1 MSIKEMEFN
10 GNDVVP
16 SEDLSLRTCMENLII
31 KGSNIQFFGSNSVFL
46 RQQSSQLEDK
56 QLKQTE
62 DNLKQLEVCAAQSE
76 EAGSMDKCQ
85 RKMTDKGRE
94 RKFLTKKG
102 NS

>member
-16 SEDLSLRTCMENLII
+16 SEDLSLRTSMENLIV

-46 RQQSSQLEDK
+46 RQQSSWLEDE
-56 QLKQTE
+56 QLNQTE
-62 DNLKQLEVCAAQSE
+62 DNLKQLEACAAQSE

-94 RKFLTKKG
+94 RKFLT
-102 NS
+102 